1 VVDLVRADNA
11 MVAALLT
18 EARPASV
25 TERELVVAFPL
36 GADFLK
42 RKAEQDDH
50 RRAVGEALRTAT
62 GHRLLVRYEIRDT
75 EVSAPPEG
83 APVLSG
89 EELVRRFLEEFDA
102 EEILDD
108 EPNEAEAKR

>member
-1 VVDLVRADNA
+1 

-18 EARPASV
+18 EARPVAI
-25 TERELVVAFPL
+25 TDRDLTVAFPA

-50 RRAVGEALRTAT
+50 RRAVAEALRAAT
-62 GHRLLVRYEIRDT
+62 GHRLALRYEIRD
-75 EVSAPPEG
+75 EPIPAPSPG

-102 EEILDD
+102 EEILD
-108 EPNEAEAKR
+108 EPHEAEAKG